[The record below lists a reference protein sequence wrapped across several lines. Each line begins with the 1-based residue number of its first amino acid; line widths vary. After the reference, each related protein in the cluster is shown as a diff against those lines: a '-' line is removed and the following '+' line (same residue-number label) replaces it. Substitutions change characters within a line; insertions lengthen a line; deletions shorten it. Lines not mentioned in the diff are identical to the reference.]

1 MLHLQEIGPNI
12 MLHPQTNGDS
22 NGDSIDGLNPKWLRR
37 VPIREMTLRTHT
49 RSTLDLRYP
58 YFKGDLVQD
67 RLALTRIDSEN
78 EWGL

>member
-1 MLHLQEIGPNI
+1 MLHLQEMGPNI
-12 MLHPQTNGDS
+12 MLHPQT

-49 RSTLDLRYP
+49 GSTLDLRYP
-58 YFKGDLVQD
+58 CFKGDLVQD